1 MAEHGTHA
9 RYSKGCRCEDCLVG
23 HRIYEREAARRRRR
37 IKYGIEL
44 PKQRLTDAQPVRD
57 HIQFLSSKGIGL
69 GAIAQQTGTY
79 RSTIQRIRRGR
90 TTSTTT
96 ELAEKILAIPAIPR
110 VPMAFTDAKP
120 LLDLLKDLEKKG
132 VSRNDVGRVL
142 GYRYGR
148 LAIKNKV
155 RVWRYNQIEAVCK
168 EMLRQRP

>member
-9 RYSKGCRCEDCLVG
+9 RYSKGCRCEGCLVG

-37 IKYGIEL
+37 VRYGIEF
-44 PKQRLTDAQPVRD
+44 PNQRLTDAQPIRE
-57 HIQFLSSKGIGL
+57 HIQFLSSRGIGL
-69 GAIAQQTGTY
+69 GSIAQQVGTH

-110 VPMAFTDAKP
+110 VPMAFTDADP
-120 LLDLLKDLEKKG
+120 LIHLLKKLEKKG
-132 VSRNDVGRVL
+132 VSRNDVGRTL

-148 LAIKNKV
+148 LVIKNKV
-155 RVWRYNQIEAVCK
+155 RVWRYKQIEEVCK